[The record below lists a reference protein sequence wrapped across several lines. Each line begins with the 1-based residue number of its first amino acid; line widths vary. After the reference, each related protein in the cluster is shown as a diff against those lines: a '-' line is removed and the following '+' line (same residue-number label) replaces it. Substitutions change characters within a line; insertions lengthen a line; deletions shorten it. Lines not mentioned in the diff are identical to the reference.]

1 MAGKPRCGARAR
13 VRPKRTKLHLGLD
26 RILRK
31 KDTTRGQIKACVPR
45 YGPKDENG
53 QDALLM
59 TTRMRGIVGEECD
72 GCRATFRQ
80 PTRREVQ
87 RLDYGESRQEILSLY

>member
-1 MAGKPRCGARAR
+1 MGDGMGGCAIDCK
-13 VRPKRTKLHLGLD
+13 
-26 RILRK
+26 
-31 KDTTRGQIKACVPR
+31 GQAYCEACVPR